1 MLPRRAFTLV
11 ELLVVISII
20 VVLMAL
26 VMGGVMA
33 VRNSATRT
41 KAVSLINTVAAAVN
55 TYRSLNGVYPEK
67 WTVPSLATDADLVA
81 ASTAITA
88 NGFTAPTMNAGD
100 DVYGRCFSTAYGTAG
115 AAAKAASAITAD
127 EWASINAVLV
137 RQLMSIDA
145 SLGTKGNGLI
155 VDPWG
160 KPLRY
165 RPSKWY
171 PMSGTA
177 GGSPRVDA
185 EDAPNLDGIQIWSA
199 GKNKTDY
206 ATDPGEGDDDLGNWV
221 KRN

>member
-11 ELLVVISII
+11 ELLVVISVI

-33 VRNSATRT
+33 ARNSATRT

-67 WTVPSLATDADLVA
+67 WAYPVGASTERTAVDAAMSTNGFALPGSLAE
-81 ASTAITA
+81 
-88 NGFTAPTMNAGD
+88 GD

-115 AAAKAASAITAD
+115 AAAKTASVVTPA
-127 EWASINAVLV
+127 EWAMVNAVLA
-137 RQLMSIDA
+137 RQLVSIDA
-145 SLGTKGNGLI
+145 SLAVKGGGLI
-155 VDPWG
+155 LDPWG

-171 PMSGTA
+171 PMTGAANS
-177 GGSPRVDA
+177 SPRVDA
-185 EDAPNLDGIQIWSA
+185 EDAPNLDGVQLWSA
-199 GKNKTDY
+199 GKDKLDDAN
-206 ATDPGEGDDDLGNWV
+206 PGEGGDDLGNWV